1 MVQVGVADLHLVAHL
16 RQAQADVGG
25 HLPLQ
30 LDALPTGPLHPGSV
44 QALLGVHVVIH
55 RVHHHLHV
63 ALGLHE
69 GPHHAERTH
78 RRPFLHQEARG

>member
-1 MVQVGVADLHLVAHL
+1 M
-16 RQAQADVGG
+16 
-25 HLPLQ
+25 
-30 LDALPTGPLHPGSV
+30 
-44 QALLGVHVVIH
+44 VIH

-78 RRPFLHQEARG
+78 RRPFLHQEAGDDGVVRLLAAGQAVIAALIQGEVGPRFWRQIPVPGMRMPAPKVV